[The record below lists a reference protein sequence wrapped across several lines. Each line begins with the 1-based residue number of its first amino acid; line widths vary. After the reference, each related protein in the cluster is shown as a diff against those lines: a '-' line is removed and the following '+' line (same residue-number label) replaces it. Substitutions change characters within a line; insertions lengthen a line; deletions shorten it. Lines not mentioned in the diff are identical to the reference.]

1 MKRIM
6 FYLSM
11 MSLLTLAFAW
21 QGVAQAQGVAA
32 SSSSSVIKPTEEYL
46 IPVNGPNLT
55 GEIPPLDKAK
65 AIALHQ
71 TSEVAPDEVSEQWYD
86 HYAYYDL
93 GGTQVEQY
101 TNFKETDLGQYI
113 WLQRWRNNNGGVNRW
128 LKEAWTGS
136 KYNWI
141 AQWLNSNPS
150 LNPAQEFTQGN
161 GTLLQSYFQMNG
173 SNCPCWQA
181 QYTIGT
187 H

>member
-6 FYLSM
+6 FCLSM
-11 MSLLTLAFAW
+11 TLLLTLAFAW
-21 QGVAQAQGVAA
+21 HGAAQAQSVTAGG
-32 SSSSSVIKPTEEYL
+32 SSSVIKPSEEYL
-46 IPVNGPNLT
+46 VPVSGPNLT

-71 TSEVAPDEVSEQWYD
+71 ASEVVPDEVSGQWYD

-113 WLQRWRNNNGGVNRW
+113 WFQQWKNNNGGANRW
-128 LKEAWTGS
+128 LRDVRTGS
-136 KYNWI
+136 THTTI
-141 AQWLNSNPS
+141 AQWLSSNPS
-150 LNPAQEFTQGN
+150 LRPAQEYTQGP
-161 GTLLQSYFQMNG
+161 GTLLQSYFQTNSG
-173 SNCPCWQA
+173 SCPCWEV
-181 QYTIGT
+181 QYTVGT